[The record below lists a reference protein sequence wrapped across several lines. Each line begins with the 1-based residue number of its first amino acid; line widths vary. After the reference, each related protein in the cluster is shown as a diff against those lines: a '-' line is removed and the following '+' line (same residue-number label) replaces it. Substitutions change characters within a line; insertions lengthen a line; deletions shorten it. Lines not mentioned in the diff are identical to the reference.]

1 MARLRI
7 GLIGWGTVGSAL
19 GRLVEAGPLPLEL
32 ACVAVRNP
40 AGARGIPLPD
50 GVAVVA
56 PEDVAA
62 ASLDSVVELAGGIE
76 EPLGWA
82 RTALGASTPYVTA
95 NKALLAN
102 HGNELAR

>member
-19 GRLVEAGPLPLEL
+19 GRLVSAGPLPLEL

-40 AGARGIPLPD
+40 AAARGIPLPD

-56 PEDVAA
+56 PEDVVTTVYAK
-62 ASLDSVVELAGGIE
+62 LGIDGDKQYQTPQNRPIKIVTDGEPIKELAG
-76 EPLGWA
+76 
-82 RTALGASTPYVTA
+82 
-95 NKALLAN
+95 
-102 HGNELAR
+102 